1 MTERQTA
8 PERLEQLIKSF
19 AGRRVLVAG
28 DVILDRYIWGD
39 VERTSPEAPVPVVK
53 WRRQST
59 NLGGASNVVAN
70 LCALGGRPELVGLV
84 GADAAADEFRARL
97 KELGVSDRG
106 LIADKARPTTIKT
119 RIMSQGQQLLRLDC
133 EDDGKLGEAL
143 GRRILERFEKLL
155 AQAELVILSDYDKGV
170 LAPELCA
177 RMIQLAHAA
186 GKPVIIDPK
195 GVDYRKYRGADVIT
209 PNQKEAQAASGLK
222 IDGEP
227 AIAEAAAALRRV
239 VKGRAVVIT
248 RGAQG
253 VSVFEKGRAASHHPA
268 QARAVFDVTGAG
280 DTFIATLGLAMAAG
294 ASVTEAARLGNAAGS
309 IVVGKLGAATASP
322 AELLAMV
329 RPGQAAWKLRS
340 LDQIATEIE
349 ALRAIGK
356 RIVFTNGCFDLIHIG
371 HLKFLERA
379 RALGDV
385 LIVAINSD
393 ASVRR
398 LKKPP
403 RPILGEEERA
413 ALLASL
419 DAVDFIVVFDEDTP
433 ERLLGRLR
441 PDILVKGKVPGVS
454 GVVGREIVEQYG
466 GKVEVMPLMGAVT
479 TDSMLER
486 IAGALGS

>member
-1 MTERQTA
+1 MTS
-8 PERLEQLIKSF
+8 PERLEKIIHSF

-28 DVILDRYIWGD
+28 DVILDRYVWGD

-70 LCALGGRPELVGLV
+70 LCALGGTPELVGLV
-84 GADAAADEFRARL
+84 GNDEAADEFRAKL

-106 LIADKARPTTIKT
+106 LVADRERPTTIKT
-119 RIMSQGQQLLRLDC
+119 RIMSQGQQLLRLDR

-143 GRRILERFEKLL
+143 GKRLIERFEKLL
-155 AQAELVILSDYDKGV
+155 ARAELVILSDYDKGV
-170 LAPELCA
+170 LAPKLCA
-177 RMIQLAHAA
+177 EMIEKARAA
-186 GKPVIIDPK
+186 GKMVVIDPK

-209 PNQKEAQAASGLK
+209 PNQKEAQAASGIK

-227 AIAEAAAALRRV
+227 ALVEAAAELRRV

-253 VSVFEKGRAASHHPA
+253 VSVFERGRAATHVPA

-280 DTFIATLGLAMAAG
+280 DTFIATLGLALAAG
-294 ASVTEAARLGNAAGS
+294 ASIAEAARLGNAAGS
-309 IVVGKLGAATASP
+309 IVVGKLGAATADP
-322 AELLAMV
+322 AELLAAV
-329 RPGQAAWKLRS
+329 RPGHAGWKLRS
-340 LDQIATEIE
+340 AEQIASEIE
-349 ALRAIGK
+349 ALRAAGK
-356 RIVFTNGCFDLIHIG
+356 RIVFTNGCFDLLHIG

-433 ERLLGRLR
+433 EKLLERLK

-454 GVVGREIVEQYG
+454 GVVGRDIVENYG
-466 GKVEVMPLMGAVT
+466 GKVEVLPLMGAVT

>member
-1 MTERQTA
+1 MSDGQAA
-8 PERLEQLIKSF
+8 PERLEEIIRSF

-28 DVILDRYIWGD
+28 DVILDRYVWGD

-59 NLGGASNVVAN
+59 NLGGASNVVSN
-70 LCALGGRPELVGLV
+70 LCALGGKPELVGLV
-84 GADAAADEFRARL
+84 GTDEAAGEFRDKL

-106 LIADKARPTTIKT
+106 LVADRERPTTIKT
-119 RIMSQGQQLLRLDC
+119 RIMSQGQQLLRLDR
-133 EDDGKLGEAL
+133 EDDGALDEAL
-143 GRRILERFEKLL
+143 GRRIIERFDKLL
-155 AQAELVILSDYDKGV
+155 GGVEVVILSDYDKGV
-170 LAPELCA
+170 LAPKLCA
-177 RMIQLAHAA
+177 AMIERARAA

-209 PNQKEAQAASGLK
+209 PNQKEAQAASGIK
-222 IDGEP
+222 IDGE
-227 AIAEAAAALRRV
+227 AALAASAAALQRAL
-239 VKGRAVVIT
+239 KGRAVVIT

-253 VSVFEKGRAASHHPA
+253 VAVFERRKKAVHVPA
-268 QARAVFDVTGAG
+268 QARAVYDVTGAG
-280 DTFIATLGLAMAAG
+280 DTFIATLGLALACGAG
-294 ASVTEAARLGNAAGS
+294 VAEAARLGNAAGS
-309 IVVGKLGAATASP
+309 IVVGKLGAATVDP
-322 AELLAMV
+322 AELLAAV
-329 RPGQAAWKLRS
+329 RPGQASWKLRS
-340 LDQIATEIE
+340 PDQIASEIE
-349 ALRAIGK
+349 ALRAAGK
-356 RIVFTNGCFDLIHIG
+356 RIVLTNGCFDLIHIG

-379 RALGDV
+379 RALGDI

-433 ERLLGRLR
+433 ERLLGKLR

-454 GVVGREIVEQYG
+454 GVVGRSIVESYG
-466 GKVEVMPLMGAVT
+466 GKVEVLPLLGAVT